1 MGPGPNDCN
10 DLTRREGEW
19 SPRPRPIRVARR
31 STVLVKR
38 TGRRSARKLARV
50 SCGCAAVSRPRPCVK
65 SRYVPDTFCS
75 VPIRHSMGG
84 LLGGVGAAGS
94 AAGVGEGA
102 VLAGAVVS
110 DGV

>member
-1 MGPGPNDCN
+1 M
-10 DLTRREGEW
+10 
-19 SPRPRPIRVARR
+19 SPTNRNHTVHHEAEKY
-31 STVLVKR
+31 STTDV
-38 TGRRSARKLARV
+38 
-50 SCGCAAVSRPRPCVK
+50 VK